1 MLIHE
6 HVLFSFNCVV
16 FSVAWPYMVKTEDA
30 LSAKSKGKQW
40 IINKHV
46 HHEHDIFCSTFVIIV
61 LFFVCPT
68 TFGQHRR
75 CIVSKIKGQDVNHK
89 QKLFNHEHDIYCS
102 AILCQQRICTVSKI
116 KLEAMKIILQ
126 KKSTMNMTYFIII
139 AGQWPPY
146 LVKTEDTPS
155 ANVPGST
162 CWQ

>member
-1 MLIHE
+1 
-6 HVLFSFNCVV
+6 
-16 FSVAWPYMVKTEDA
+16 MVKTEDA

-75 CIVSKIKGQDVNHK
+75 CIVSKVKGQDVNHK
-89 QKLFNHEHDIYCS
+89 QKLFNHEHDICCS
-102 AILCQQRICTVSKI
+102 AILCCFSVAWPPYLVNREYAPSA
-116 KLEAMKIILQ
+116 KLNWKQWKFLLQ
-126 KKSTMNMTYFIII
+126 KKSTMNMTSFIII

-146 LVKTEDTPS
+146 LVKTEEAPS
-155 ANVPGST
+155 ANVPGGK